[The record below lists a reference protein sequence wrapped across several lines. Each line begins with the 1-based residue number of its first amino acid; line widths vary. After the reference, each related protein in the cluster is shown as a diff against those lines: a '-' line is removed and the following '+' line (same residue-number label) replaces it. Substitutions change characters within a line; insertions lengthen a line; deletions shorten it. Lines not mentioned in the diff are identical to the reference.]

1 MVKELPDARFLLV
14 GDAIFGEKSFVDE
27 LKEMCRELGVAE
39 KVVFTGFRDDVP
51 GIMRSIDLLVHASTL
66 PEPFGMVL
74 IEAMAACRPV
84 VATRA
89 GGVQE
94 IVDNGVTGILV
105 PPRDEDAMAR
115 AIIEI
120 LSDGGLRQRMGEAG
134 LRRVEERFSRD
145 ETTRGIEREM
155 LAILEERK
163 PSC

>member
-1 MVKELPDARFLLV
+1 LLV
-14 GDAIFGEKSFVDE
+14 GDATFGEKSFVDE

-51 GIMRSIDLLVHASTL
+51 VIMRSIDLLVHASTL

-74 IEAMAACRPV
+74 IEAMAASRPV

-94 IVDNGVTGILV
+94 IVDSGVTGILV
-105 PPRDEDAMAR
+105 PPGDEDAMAR
-115 AIIEI
+115 AIVEI

-163 PSC
+163 TSC